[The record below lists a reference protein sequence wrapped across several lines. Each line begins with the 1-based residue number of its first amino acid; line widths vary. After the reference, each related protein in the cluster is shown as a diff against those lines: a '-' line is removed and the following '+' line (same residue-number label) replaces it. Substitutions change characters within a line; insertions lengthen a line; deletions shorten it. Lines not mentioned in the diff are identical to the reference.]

1 VEDLYMLSNNKH
13 YILGIHISD
22 RLALADEVQKIFTEY
37 GCNIKTRVGFHDVS
51 ESYCS
56 PTGVIVLDMFGE
68 EAVCEQMA
76 GRLEAIEGVEVQK
89 MIFTHPR
96 LEKK

>member
-1 VEDLYMLSNNKH
+1 MLSNNKH
-13 YILGIHISD
+13 YILGIHITD
-22 RLALADEVQKIFTEY
+22 RLTLAGEVQSVFTEY

-51 ESYCS
+51 ESHCS

-68 EAVCEQMA
+68 EAVCEEMA
-76 GRLEAIEGVEVQK
+76 RKLEAIEGVEVK
-89 MIFTHPR
+89 RMIFTHSR